1 MKEFLMIGI
10 IFDCDGTLVDSE
22 HTHFLSWQHAL
33 AKRGAHLS
41 EREYEGY
48 VGKSCASAAQS
59 MHEKVGV
66 DSAEAIVEDK
76 QKSFHELQRKGIS
89 PIERTVRFVRALA
102 QEKKRL
108 GLKMGVASAAR
119 KEEILFHL
127 KQQDLLSVFD
137 VVVSGKDDLSEY
149 SDPEGVNKPKPY
161 IYLHA
166 VKLLGLDPSK
176 CAAFEDSE
184 SGVISA
190 STAGLITFAVPNA
203 YTKRHDFSRASFILE
218 PSREI
223 TVPEFLKMTR
233 FL

>member
-1 MKEFLMIGI
+1 MIGI

-33 AKRGAHLS
+33 SKRGAHLS
-41 EREYEGY
+41 EEEYVSY
-48 VGKSCASAAQS
+48 VGKSSAAAAQS
-59 MHEKVGV
+59 MHERVRV

-76 QKSFHELQRKGIS
+76 QKSFHELQRQGIS

-102 QEKKRL
+102 KEKERL

-119 KEEILFHL
+119 KEEILFHF
-127 KQQDLLSVFD
+127 KQQDLLSIFD
-137 VVVSGKDDLSEY
+137 VVVSGKDDLFEY
-149 SDPEGVNKPKPY
+149 NDPEGVNKPKPY

-166 VKLLGLDPSK
+166 AKLLGIDPSQ

-190 STAGLITFAVPNA
+190 SSAGLITFAVPNA
-203 YTKRHDFSRASFILE
+203 YTRGHDFSRAAFVLE

-223 TVPEFLKMTR
+223 TVAEFLKMTR
-233 FL
+233 FR